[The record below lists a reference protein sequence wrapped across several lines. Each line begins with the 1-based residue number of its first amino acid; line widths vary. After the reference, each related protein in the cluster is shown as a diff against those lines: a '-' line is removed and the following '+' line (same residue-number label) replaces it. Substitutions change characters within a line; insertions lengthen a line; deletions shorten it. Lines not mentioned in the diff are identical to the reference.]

1 MTDATTTETAPTETN
16 LEKALEA
23 AGWVHPNAPAGFPTP
38 GHAQAAAMTPEEV
51 DHLKEIALLA
61 TQAKTASPAGVELIS
76 DQILAHVAALQEPSP
91 TPVAAEPS
99 A

>member
-1 MTDATTTETAPTETN
+1 MTDVTTTEVATETN

-23 AGWVHPNAPAGFPTP
+23 AGWVHPDAPAGFPTP

-51 DHLKEIALLA
+51 DHLKAIADLA
-61 TQAKTASPAGVELIS
+61 TQAKTASPSGVEVIS
-76 DQILAHVAALQEPSP
+76 DQILAHVAALQADQP
-91 TPVAAEPS
+91 AAIEAS